1 MLISL
6 KGCEWVPQN
15 LYIVVGSIP
24 HQEPTKAT
32 KQRQRNRNHP
42 QTLSSIVY
50 TYNTIQYIFLPQGR
64 KFRRLFMVK
73 TRPSSSALVRPSNL
87 SFCQLQD
94 IWTSMNTRRKCQ
106 VPNPTPPPPLFHVK
120 QNLEAMCTYTS
131 FRVFNLNSITFSAT
145 FVDSLRKSRASS
157 IDISNNRTEY
167 NIVIYSGRR
176 LVQDFATH
184 ASLLGTD
191 G

>member
-1 MLISL
+1 
-6 KGCEWVPQN
+6 
-15 LYIVVGSIP
+15 
-24 HQEPTKAT
+24 
-32 KQRQRNRNHP
+32 
-42 QTLSSIVY
+42 
-50 TYNTIQYIFLPQGR
+50 
-64 KFRRLFMVK
+64 MVK

-145 FVDSLRKSRASS
+145 FVDSLLKSGPPPS
-157 IDISNNRTEY
+157 IFPIIEQNIILLFTQVVVSCRISQHTP
-167 NIVIYSGRR
+167 V
-176 LVQDFATH
+176 F
-184 ASLLGTD
+184 LGPMNSQSEQTNLRNPHS
-191 G
+191 